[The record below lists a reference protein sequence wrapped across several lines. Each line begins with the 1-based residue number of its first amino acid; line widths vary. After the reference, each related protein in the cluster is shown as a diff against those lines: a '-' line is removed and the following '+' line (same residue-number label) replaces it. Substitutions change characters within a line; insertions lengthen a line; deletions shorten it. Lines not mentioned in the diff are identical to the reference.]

1 MISGGLLVICGLA
14 VALAAGMYVPLS
26 WSVAVSAASF
36 ATYPHGIAD

>member
-1 MISGGLLVICGLA
+1 MINGGLLVICGLA

-26 WSVAVSAASF
+26 WSVALSF